1 MSSPVSP
8 LAYLKGLGPAKAELL
23 GKELGLYNFAD
34 LLEYY
39 PFRYLDRTAWQKIAA
54 IEPDMPFVQVKAKL
68 VRKELF
74 AGKGP
79 RRLKAWVSDETGTL
93 ELVFFQSV
101 TFIDKSLK
109 LNESYVVFGKP
120 ALFGDSLNMV
130 HPEMETLQEH
140 QASLSAFM
148 QPVYSS
154 TEKLKKAYLDSKGI
168 LRLCRQVLA
177 FPHLS
182 IPETLP
188 DYILQR
194 FRIIGKEQAVRSIHF
209 PRNQA
214 DLKNALD
221 RLKFEEL
228 FFIQLKMLRIKQ
240 NRTFKSQGFLFPRIG
255 EFFND
260 FFRHRLSFE
269 LTNAQKRVLKEI
281 RHDCVSGHQMNRLLQ
296 GDVGSGKTIV
306 ALMSMLMALDN
317 GFQACLMAP
326 TEILARQ
333 HYNSL
338 SEMLGPDFP
347 GGIGL
352 LTGSVKQKEVTAV
365 LKRLAAGELRIIIGT
380 HSLIEDRVIFQ
391 NLGIVIIDEQHRFGV
406 EQRSRLWK
414 KNTIPPHM
422 LVMTATPIPRT
433 LAMTLYGDL
442 DISVIDELPK
452 GRKPIQT
459 LHYFESKRLRLVGF
473 MKEQIALGRQI
484 YIVYPLIEESATLDY
499 LNLLQGFEQ
508 IERSFPKPEFQIS
521 IVHGKLKPAVKEFEM
536 QRFVRG
542 ETQIMVATTVI
553 EVGVN
558 IPNASVMVIESAER
572 FGLSTLHQL
581 RGRVGRGSSQSYCI
595 LMSGNKLSADSKL
608 RIQTMVRT
616 HDGFEIA
623 ETDLRLRGPGNLEG
637 TQQSGVLDLKLA
649 DLAADQPILQAA
661 RTCVLEILE
670 KDPMLRLEENFRL
683 HEFFNHKEHSHISW
697 EQIS

>member
-1 MSSPVSP
+1 MDNPLSP

-23 GKELGLYNFAD
+23 GKELGLFNFQD
-34 LLEYY
+34 LLGHY
-39 PFRYLDRTAWQKIAA
+39 PFRYLDRTSWQKIGE
-54 IEPDMPFVQVKAKL
+54 IEPDMPFVQVKARL

-79 RRLKAWVSDETGTL
+79 RRLKAWVSDDTGVL
-93 ELVFFQSV
+93 ELVWFQAVS
-101 TFIDKSLK
+101 FIDKSLRI
-109 LNESYVVFGKP
+109 NENYIVFGKP
-120 ALFGDSLNMV
+120 GLFGDSLNMV
-130 HPEMETLQEH
+130 HPELETQAEH

-154 TEKLKKAYLDSKGI
+154 TERLKKAYLDSKG
-168 LRLCRQVLA
+168 LQNLCKQVLSFPA
-177 FPHLS
+177 FT
-182 IPETLP
+182 IPENLP
-188 DYILQR
+188 LYIRER
-194 FRIIGKEQAVRSIHF
+194 FKLVSKETAVRNIHF
-209 PRNQA
+209 PKNQT
-214 DLKNALD
+214 ALREATS

-228 FFIQLKMLRIKQ
+228 FFIQLKMLRIKK
-240 NRTFKSQGFLFPRIG
+240 NRTFKSRGFLFPRVG
-255 EFFND
+255 DVFNN
-260 FFRHRLSFE
+260 FYSNLLKFE

-306 ALMSMLMALDN
+306 ALMSMLIALDN

-333 HYNSL
+333 HLNSIT
-338 SEMLGPDFP
+338 EAMGPAFT
-347 GGIGL
+347 GIGL
-352 LTGSVKQKEVTAV
+352 LTGSVKQSQVTLI
-365 LKRLAAGELRIIIGT
+365 LKDLAEGKLRILIGT
-380 HSLIEDRVIFQ
+380 HSLIEDRVVFK
-391 NLGIVIIDEQHRFGV
+391 NLGLVIIDEQHRFGV
-406 EQRSRLWK
+406 EQRARLWR
-414 KNTIPPHM
+414 KNTLPPHM

-442 DISVIDELPK
+442 DISVIDELPA

-459 LHYFESKRLRLVGF
+459 LHFFESKRLRLVGF
-473 MKEQIALGRQI
+473 IKEQIALGRQV

-508 IERSFPKPEFQIS
+508 LERSFPKPGYQIS
-521 IVHGKLKPAVKEFEM
+521 IVHGKLKAANKEFEM
-536 QRFVRG
+536 QRFVSG

-581 RGRVGRGSSQSYCI
+581 RGRVGRGGEQSYCI
-595 LMSGNKLSADSKL
+595 LMSGNKLSAESKL
-608 RIQTMVRT
+608 RLNTMVRT
-616 HDGFEIA
+616 NDGFEIA
-623 ETDLRLRGPGNLEG
+623 ETDLKLRGPGNLEG

-649 DLAADQPILQAA
+649 DLVADQQILHDA
-661 RTCVLEILE
+661 RTFVLEILE
-670 KDPMLRLEENFRL
+670 KDPSLALEENYLLNR
-683 HEFFNHKEHSHISW
+683 FFNSKELAHISW

>member
-1 MSSPVSP
+1 MSSSVSP
-8 LAYLKGLGPAKAELL
+8 LAYLKGLGPVKAELI
-23 GKELGLYNFAD
+23 GKELGLHTFAD
-34 LLEYY
+34 LLSFY
-39 PFRYLDRTAWQKIAA
+39 PFRYLDRTAWYRIAE
-54 IEPDMPFVQVKAKL
+54 INPEMSFVQVKARL
-68 VRKELF
+68 VRKELSV
-74 AGKGP
+74 AKGP
-79 RRLKAWVSDETGTL
+79 RRLKAWVQDETGIL
-93 ELVFFQSV
+93 ELVWFQAVTSV
-101 TFIDKSLK
+101 DKLLK
-109 LNESYVVFGKP
+109 INESYVIFGKP

-130 HPEMETLQEH
+130 HPDIETLSEN
-140 QASLSAFM
+140 QAGLIAFM
-148 QPVYSS
+148 QPVYPG

-168 LRLCRQVLA
+168 MKLVRQVLSMSA
-177 FPHLS
+177 IR
-182 IPETLP
+182 IPENLP
-188 DYILQR
+188 SWILHKYDLIPR
-194 FRIIGKEQAVRSIHF
+194 DRAIRSIHF
-209 PRNQA
+209 PKDQS
-214 DLKNALD
+214 DLALALK

-240 NRTFKSQGFLFPRIG
+240 NRTFKSRGSVFPRLG
-255 EFFND
+255 PVFND
-260 FFRHRLSFE
+260 FYAHKLAFN
-269 LTNAQKRVLKEI
+269 LTGAQKRVIKEI
-281 RHDCVSGHQMNRLLQ
+281 RNDTLTGHQMNRLLQ

-306 ALMSMLMALDN
+306 ALISMLIALDN

-333 HYNSL
+333 HYNSI
-338 SEMLGPDFP
+338 SELLGPDFT
-347 GGIGL
+347 GIDL
-352 LTGSVKQKEVTAV
+352 LTGSVKQREVSK
-365 LKRLAAGELRIIIGT
+365 LLSELALGDLRILIGT
-380 HSLIEDRVIFQ
+380 HSLIEDRVVFK

-406 EQRSRLWK
+406 EQRSRLWR

-442 DISVIDELPK
+442 DISVIDELPA

-459 LHYFESKRLRLVGF
+459 LHFFESRRLRLIGF
-473 MKEQIALGRQI
+473 IKEEIAKGRQV

-508 IERSFPKPEFQIS
+508 LERSFPKPEYQIS
-521 IVHGKLKPAVKEFEM
+521 IVHGKMKAANKEMEM

-581 RGRVGRGSSQSYCI
+581 RGRVGRGSEQSYCI
-595 LMSGNKLSADSKL
+595 LMSGNKLSAESKL
-608 RIQTMVRT
+608 RLNTMVRT
-616 HDGFEIA
+616 NDGFEIA
-623 ETDLRLRGPGNLEG
+623 ETDLKLRGPGNLEG

-649 DLAADQPILQAA
+649 DLAADQGILQQA
-661 RTCVLEILE
+661 RALVLEILE
-670 KDPMLRLEENFRL
+670 KDPNLSYPQNSLL
-683 HEFFNHKEHSHISW
+683 HEFFTHKEHAHISW